1 MSFSDVAGQQK
12 ANITMPN
19 SNGEEAI
26 RTGSTETYI

>member
-1 MSFSDVAGQQK
+1 MVLLNFWQQK

-26 RTGSTETYI
+26 RAGSTETYI